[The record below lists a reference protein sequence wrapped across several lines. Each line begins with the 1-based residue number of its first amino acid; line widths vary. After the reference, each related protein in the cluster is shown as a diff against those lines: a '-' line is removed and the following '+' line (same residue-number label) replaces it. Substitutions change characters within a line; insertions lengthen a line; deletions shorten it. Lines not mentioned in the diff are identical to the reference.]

1 MADDLQ
7 TRVTLLEKTAVI
19 RDELAT
25 REDRLLQRFEAI
37 MDRYV
42 DRLSDD
48 QEHRFKVFGHEIADQ
63 LRGWAAKIHSERDAI
78 LDKRDAEI
86 ESKLKAEAPKAPGN
100 PFTAFLFRNWV
111 WFGVIA
117 IIIWV
122 LEPDAIG
129 SLIRLAI

>member
-78 LDKRDAEI
+78 LDKRDAELAA
-86 ESKLKAEAPKAPGN
+86 KVKAEAPKPSES
-100 PFTAFLFRNWV
+100 PFRVFIMRNW
-111 WFGVIA
+111 
-117 IIIWV
+117 IWIGTLV
-122 LEPDAIG
+122 LIVVLLRPDLAG
-129 SLIRLAI
+129 AAIRLVT

>member
-63 LRGWAAKIHSERDAI
+63 LRGWAAKIHTERDAI
-78 LDKRDAEI
+78 LDKRDAELAA
-86 ESKLKAEAPKAPGN
+86 KVKAEAPKPSES
-100 PFTAFLFRNWV
+100 PFRTFIMRNW
-111 WFGVIA
+111 
-117 IIIWV
+117 IWIGTLV
-122 LEPDAIG
+122 LIVVLLRPDLAG
-129 SLIRLAI
+129 AAIRLVT

>member
-86 ESKLKAEAPKAPGN
+86 AAKVKAEAPKPSES
-100 PFTAFLFRNWV
+100 PFRVFIMRNW
-111 WFGVIA
+111 
-117 IIIWV
+117 IWIGTLV
-122 LEPDAIG
+122 LIVVLLRPDLAG
-129 SLIRLAI
+129 AAIRLVT

>member
-1 MADDLQ
+1 M
-7 TRVTLLEKTAVI
+7 EKTAVI

-78 LDKRDAEI
+78 LDKRDAELAA
-86 ESKLKAEAPKAPGN
+86 KVKAEAPKPSES
-100 PFTAFLFRNWV
+100 PFRVFIMRNW
-111 WFGVIA
+111 
-117 IIIWV
+117 IWIGTLV
-122 LEPDAIG
+122 LIVVLLRPDLAG
-129 SLIRLAI
+129 AAIRLVT